1 MRLSGICVCSQVLE
15 AFQTLPEMR
24 CVRCRSETAGKSH
37 SAATLSGNEWIQA
50 SMRNDKVAEDFVP
63 GATLNDFNVQLVKR
77 IKKDLE
83 ISGNLK
89 IEHYKAPV

>member
-1 MRLSGICVCSQVLE
+1 
-15 AFQTLPEMR
+15 
-24 CVRCRSETAGKSH
+24 
-37 SAATLSGNEWIQA
+37 
-50 SMRNDKVAEDFVP
+50 MRNDKVAEDFVP